1 MQVKDLMTKVVKVVT
16 TEQSL
21 LEIRELMLNNN
32 LRRIPVVDGDGHLK
46 GIVTDGD
53 VSRATPSD
61 ASTLDRYEANYIL
74 GKLKA
79 KDLMT
84 KAVITVKAEDGVET
98 AAYLMYK
105 FKIGA
110 LPVVDATNKVVGIIS
125 DTDVFKAFVDL
136 LGYAKTSTKIT
147 VDTQDKV
154 GVLAELAEIFKNR
167 GVNIISVVTRKIGTK
182 RAAITVRADLTNAM
196 DIIQTIRDAGFVIT
210 DISTLKVD
218 DAHEE

>member
-167 GVNIISVVTRKIGTK
+167 GVNIISVVTRKIGPK
-182 RAAITVRADLTNAM
+182 RAAIAVRADLTNAM

>member
-16 TEQSL
+16 TNQSL

-32 LRRIPVVDGDGHLK
+32 LRRIPVVDGDGYLK

-61 ASTLDRYEANYIL
+61 ASTLDRYEVNYIL

-110 LPVVDATNKVVGIIS
+110 LPVVDTSNKVVGIIS

-147 VDTQDKV
+147 VDTQDRV
-154 GVLAELAEIFKNR
+154 GVLADLAKIFKDR
-167 GVNIISVVTRKIGTK
+167 GVNIISVLTRKIGPK
-182 RAAITVRADLTNAM
+182 RHHCAGRSDQRHGHHP
-196 DIIQTIRDAGFVIT
+196 DHPGCWFRD
-210 DISTLKVD
+210 
-218 DAHEE
+218 H

>member
-16 TEQSL
+16 TNQSL

-32 LRRIPVVDGDGHLK
+32 LRRIPVVDGDGYLK

-61 ASTLDRYEANYIL
+61 ASTLDRYEVNYIL

-105 FKIGA
+105 
-110 LPVVDATNKVVGIIS
+110 LPVVDTANKVVGIIS

-154 GVLAELAEIFKNR
+154 GVLADLAQIFKDR
-167 GVNIISVVTRKIGTK
+167 GVNIISVLTRKIGPK

-196 DIIQTIRDAGFVIT
+196 DIIQTIRDAGFLIT

>member
-16 TEQSL
+16 ADQSL

-32 LRRIPVVDGDGHLK
+32 LRRIPVVDEDGHLK

-61 ASTLDRYEANYIL
+61 ASTLDRYEVNTIL

-79 KDLMT
+79 RDLMT
-84 KAVITVKAEDGVET
+84 KAVITVKAADGVET

-110 LPVVDATNKVVGIIS
+110 LPVVDDNNKVVGIIS

-154 GVLAELAEIFKNR
+154 GVLADLADIFRKR
-167 GVNIISVVTRKIGTK
+167 GVNIISVLTRKIGPK

-218 DAHEE
+218 DQHAK

>member
-125 DTDVFKAFVDL
+125 DTDVFKAFVICWVMPRRPPRSL
-136 LGYAKTSTKIT
+136 WIPRIRWVSWPNWRKSSKPGRKHHFC
-147 VDTQDKV
+147 
-154 GVLAELAEIFKNR
+154 GNPENR
-167 GVNIISVVTRKIGTK
+167 AQTGRHYGTG
-182 RAAITVRADLTNAM
+182 RSDQCHGHHPDHPGCR
-196 DIIQTIRDAGFVIT
+196 FVIT

>member
-167 GVNIISVVTRKIGTK
+167 GVNIISVVTRKIGPT

>member
-16 TEQSL
+16 ADQSL

-32 LRRIPVVDGDGHLK
+32 LRRIPVVDEDGHLK

-53 VSRATPSD
+53 VARATPSD
-61 ASTLDRYEANYIL
+61 ASTLDRYEVNTIL

-110 LPVVDATNKVVGIIS
+110 LPVVDDTNKVVGIIS

-154 GVLAELAEIFKNR
+154 GVLADLADIFRQR
-167 GVNIISVVTRKIGTK
+167 GVNIISVLVRKIGPK
-182 RAAITVRADLTNAM
+182 RGGHYGTGGPDQCHGYHPDHPGCRVRDH
-196 DIIQTIRDAGFVIT
+196 RHFYVE
-210 DISTLKVD
+210 SR
-218 DAHEE
+218 

>member
-16 TEQSL
+16 TNQSL

-32 LRRIPVVDGDGHLK
+32 LRRIPVVDGDGYLK

-61 ASTLDRYEANYIL
+61 ASTLDRYEVNYIL

-110 LPVVDATNKVVGIIS
+110 LPVVDTSNKVVGIIS

-147 VDTQDKV
+147 VDTQGCQYHFRPDP
-154 GVLAELAEIFKNR
+154 ENR
-167 GVNIISVVTRKIGTK
+167 S
-182 RAAITVRADLTNAM
+182 
-196 DIIQTIRDAGFVIT
+196 QTGCHHCAGRSDQRHGHHPDHPGCWFRD
-210 DISTLKVD
+210 
-218 DAHEE
+218 H

>member
-1 MQVKDLMTKVVKVVT
+1 
-16 TEQSL
+16 
-21 LEIRELMLNNN
+21 
-32 LRRIPVVDGDGHLK
+32 
-46 GIVTDGD
+46 
-53 VSRATPSD
+53 
-61 ASTLDRYEANYIL
+61 
-74 GKLKA
+74 
-79 KDLMT
+79 MT

-167 GVNIISVVTRKIGTK
+167 GVNIISVVTRKSGPK
-182 RAAITVRADLTNAM
+182 RAAHYGTGRSDQCHGHHPDHPGCRVRDHRHLHPES
-196 DIIQTIRDAGFVIT
+196 R
-210 DISTLKVD
+210 
-218 DAHEE
+218 